1 MNVTRFE
8 PWSMINLLH
17 RDLDQLAER
26 RFGRPGTEANSVAD
40 WLPAVDVVEEKTRF
54 VLRADL
60 PGVAVEDIDL
70 RMEDGAL
77 SISGERNRETHEDV
91 DGVKRFERSTG
102 KFFRRFTLPETV
114 DAENITARSASGILE
129 VSIPKLPEV
138 QARRISVEAA

>member
-8 PWSMINLLH
+8 PWNMINLLH

-26 RFGRPGTEANSVAD
+26 RFGRPATEANSVAD
-40 WLPAVDVVEEKTRF
+40 WLPAVDIVEEKTRF